1 MRNDCDRAAIAF
13 QLGDGQADPLDA
25 DGAFGNSVA
34 FNFRRNL
41 DPQPPVFR
49 ITNAPFFIRESDVL
63 AHVSGAR
70 SAENDLAFISRA
82 VRHTPLTAMLSPVCI
97 SVGACFA
104 STVMW
109 RFSSRCSMRTTR
121 PTSSMMPVNIGNA
134 VEPSAVR
141 IALSASTNER

>member
-1 MRNDCDRAAIAF
+1 MGSSRF
-13 QLGDGQADPLDA
+13 
-25 DGAFGNSVA
+25 
-34 FNFRRNL
+34 
-41 DPQPPVFR
+41 
-49 ITNAPFFIRESDVL
+49 TNAPFFIRESDVL

-109 RFSSRCSMRTTR
+109 RFSSRRSLLTQTPRNSVVSVDKR
-121 PTSSMMPVNIGNA
+121 KGRAAFERGIGI
-134 VEPSAVR
+134 R
-141 IALSASTNER
+141 ALTNETCEFVYVCGGRG

>member
-1 MRNDCDRAAIAF
+1 MGSSRF
-13 QLGDGQADPLDA
+13 
-25 DGAFGNSVA
+25 
-34 FNFRRNL
+34 
-41 DPQPPVFR
+41 
-49 ITNAPFFIRESDVL
+49 TNAPFFIRESDVL

-109 RFSSRCSMRTTR
+109 RFRCRRSRLPAHPPRSLLPGGEGDVRGAFLVGTRMR
-121 PTSSMMPVNIGNA
+121 
-134 VEPSAVR
+134 ESAQR
-141 IALSASTNER
+141 

>member
-1 MRNDCDRAAIAF
+1 MGSSRF
-13 QLGDGQADPLDA
+13 
-25 DGAFGNSVA
+25 
-34 FNFRRNL
+34 
-41 DPQPPVFR
+41 
-49 ITNAPFFIRESDVL
+49 TNAPFFIRESDVL

-109 RFSSRCSMRTTR
+109 RFFYHIAMRKTF
-121 PTSSMMPVNIGNA
+121 PTSSEKPVHIRESCGRQTA
-134 VEPSAVR
+134 GD
-141 IALSASTNER
+141 STLHVTHAD

>member
-1 MRNDCDRAAIAF
+1 MGSSRF
-13 QLGDGQADPLDA
+13 
-25 DGAFGNSVA
+25 
-34 FNFRRNL
+34 
-41 DPQPPVFR
+41 
-49 ITNAPFFIRESDVL
+49 TNAPFFIRESDVL

-109 RFSSRCSMRTTR
+109 RFLFRCSVRTTR
-121 PTSSMMPVNIGNA
+121 PTSFVLA
-134 VEPSAVR
+134 VEIGDAGEPFAVG
-141 IALSASTNER
+141 IAFRALADETWIFGFGGGGRGLSGGGFWTVRGLR

>member
-1 MRNDCDRAAIAF
+1 MGSSRF
-13 QLGDGQADPLDA
+13 
-25 DGAFGNSVA
+25 
-34 FNFRRNL
+34 
-41 DPQPPVFR
+41 
-49 ITNAPFFIRESDVL
+49 TNAPFFIRESDVL

-109 RFSSRCSMRTTR
+109 RVFCRLAGCNTRVTFFLPAVVQMKLEEASSGLETVMG
-121 PTSSMMPVNIGNA
+121 SSEEG
-134 VEPSAVR
+134 
-141 IALSASTNER
+141 